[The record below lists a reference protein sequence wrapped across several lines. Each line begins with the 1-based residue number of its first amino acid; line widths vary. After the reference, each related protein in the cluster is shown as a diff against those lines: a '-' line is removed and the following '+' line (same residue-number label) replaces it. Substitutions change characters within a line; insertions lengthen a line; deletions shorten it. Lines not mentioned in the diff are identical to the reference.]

1 MSDATMKAMVLAR
14 YGAPADLPLEL
25 RAIPVPQVGPE
36 DILIRVR
43 RCGVCHTDL
52 HVVEHELAEARL
64 PLVPGHEVIGTVERI
79 GERAGRFKT
88 GQRVGAAWLRSACG
102 TCRFCR
108 SGRENLCES
117 ARFNGYHA
125 DGGYAEYMAV
135 PEKFAYAVPGRFDD
149 DAAAPL
155 MCAGIV
161 GYRALILSEARAGG
175 VLGLYGFGGSAH
187 IAIQIARHRGIRV
200 FVFTRSAEHRRHAR
214 ELGAEWVGMAAEEPP
229 AKLTSAII
237 FAPAG
242 GLYLDALRV
251 MDRGGTVVSAG
262 IHMSPIPEMD
272 YDRYL
277 YHERKMLSV
286 ANATRRDGE
295 ELLAAAAEI
304 PVKTTVRTYPLESA
318 NEALADLK
326 AGRIDGAAVLTIGDR
341 KPGT

>member
-1 MSDATMKAMVLAR
+1 MKAMVLGR
-14 YGAPADLPLEL
+14 YGAPAVRPLEL
-25 RAIPVPQVGPE
+25 REVPIPGLGPH

-43 RCGVCHTDL
+43 CCGVCHTDL
-52 HVVEHELAEARL
+52 HIVERELPDAGL
-64 PLVPGHEVIGTVERI
+64 PRIPGHEVIGTVEKA
-79 GERAGRFKT
+79 GEKAGRFEP
-88 GQRVGAAWLRSACG
+88 GQRIGAAWLRSTDG
-102 TCRFCR
+102 SCRFCATE
-108 SGRENLCES
+108 RENLCES

-135 PEKFAYAVPGRFDD
+135 DERFAYAVPERFG
-149 DAAAPL
+149 DAEAAPL

-161 GYRALILSEARAGG
+161 GYRALVLSETRAGG

-187 IAIQIARHRGIRV
+187 IAIQVARHRGARV
-200 FVFTRSAEHRRHAR
+200 FVFTRSAGHQRHAR
-214 ELGAEWVGMAAEEPP
+214 DLGAEWVGTAQDEPP

-242 GLYLDALRV
+242 SLYLDALRV
-251 MDRGGTVVSAG
+251 MERGGTVVSAG

-295 ELLAAAAEI
+295 ELLKAAAEI
-304 PVKTTVRTYPLESA
+304 PARTTVRTYPLEAA

-326 AGRIDGAAVLTIGDR
+326 AGRIDGAAVLKIAG
-341 KPGT
+341 

>member
-1 MSDATMKAMVLAR
+1 MRAMVLTGF
-14 YGAPADLPLEL
+14 GAPADRPLEL
-25 RAIPVPQVGPE
+25 RDVPVPAPGPA
-36 DILIRVR
+36 DILIKVR
-43 RCGVCHTDL
+43 CCGVCHTDL

-64 PLVPGHEVIGTVERI
+64 PLIPGHEVIGTVEQAVERA
-79 GERAGRFKT
+79 GERAGRFRI

-102 TCRFCR
+102 ECRFCR

-125 DGGYAEYMAV
+125 DGGYAEFMTV
-135 PEKFAYAVPGRFDD
+135 PEKFAYAVPDRFG
-149 DAAAPL
+149 DAEAAPL

-161 GYRALILSEARAGG
+161 GSRSLRLSGIEPGG

-187 IAIQIARHRGIRV
+187 IVLQIARHRGARV
-200 FVFTRSAEHRRHAR
+200 FVFTRSAEHQRHAR
-214 ELGAEWVGMAAEEPP
+214 ELGAEWVGTAKDEPP

-242 GLYLDALRV
+242 ALYLDALRV
-251 MDRGGTVVSAG
+251 TDRGGTVVSAG

-295 ELLAAAAEI
+295 ELLAAAAEV
-304 PVKTTVRTYPLESA
+304 PVRTRVRSFPLEAA
-318 NEALADLK
+318 NEALAELK
-326 AGRIDGAAVLTIGDR
+326 AGRIDGAAVLRISE
-341 KPGT
+341 

>member
-1 MSDATMKAMVLAR
+1 MKAMVLA
-14 YGAPADLPLEL
+14 GFGPPAARPLEL
-25 RAIPVPQVGPE
+25 RDIPVPDVGPE
-36 DILIRVR
+36 DILINVR
-43 RCGVCHTDL
+43 CCGVCHTDL
-52 HVVEHELAEARL
+52 HIVEKELPEARL
-64 PLVPGHEVIGTVERI
+64 PLVPGHEVIGVVELA
-79 GERAGRFKT
+79 GERAGRFRI
-88 GQRVGAAWLRSACG
+88 GQRVGAAWLRATDG
-102 TCRFCR
+102 ECRFCQ

-135 PEKFAYAVPGRFDD
+135 GEKYAYAIPDRFDD
-149 DAAAPL
+149 AEAAPL

-161 GYRALILSEARAGG
+161 GYRALALSGIQPGG

-187 IAIQIARHRGIRV
+187 IAIQVARHRGARV
-200 FVFTRSAEHRRHAR
+200 FVFTRSAKHQQHAR
-214 ELGAEWVGMAAEEPP
+214 ELGAEWVGTAAEAPP
-229 AKLTSAII
+229 APLTNAIL

-242 GLYLDALRV
+242 SLYLDALRV

-277 YHERKMLSV
+277 YQERKMLSV

-304 PVKTTVRTYPLESA
+304 PVRTTVRTFPLEAA
-318 NEALADLK
+318 NEALAELK
-326 AGRIDGAAVLTIGDR
+326 AGRIDGAAVLQIG
-341 KPGT
+341 

>member
-1 MSDATMKAMVLAR
+1 MVLAGFR
-14 YGAPADLPLEL
+14 PPAERPLEL
-25 RAIPVPQVGPE
+25 RDVPVPQVGPE

-52 HVVEHELAEARL
+52 HIVERELPEARL
-64 PLVPGHEVIGTVERI
+64 PLIPGHEVIGTVEKA
-79 GERAGRFKT
+79 GEKAGRFKP

-135 PEKFAYAVPGRFDD
+135 GEKFAYAVPDGFGDD
-149 DAAAPL
+149 EAAPL

-161 GYRALILSEARAGG
+161 GYRALVLSEVRAGG
-175 VLGLYGFGGSAH
+175 LLGLYGFGGSAH
-187 IAIQIARHRGIRV
+187 IQIQLARHRGARV
-200 FVFTRSAEHRRHAR
+200 FVFTRSAKHQEHAR
-214 ELGAEWVGMAAEEPP
+214 ELGAEWVGTARDEPP
-229 AKLTSAII
+229 TKLTNAII
-237 FAPAG
+237 FAPVG
-242 GLYLDALRV
+242 SLFLDALRV
-251 MDRGGTVVSAG
+251 LDRGGVAVSAG

-295 ELLAAAAEI
+295 ELLKVAAEI
-304 PVKTTVRTYPLESA
+304 PARTTVRTFPLEAA
-318 NEALADLK
+318 NEALAELK
-326 AGRIDGAAVLTIGDR
+326 AGRLDGAAVLKIGQ
-341 KPGT
+341 